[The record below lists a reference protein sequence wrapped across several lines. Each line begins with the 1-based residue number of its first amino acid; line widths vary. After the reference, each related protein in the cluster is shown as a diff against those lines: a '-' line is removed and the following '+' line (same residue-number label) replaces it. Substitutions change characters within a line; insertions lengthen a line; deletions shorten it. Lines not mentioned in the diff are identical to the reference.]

1 MSSVKF
7 LMVVTSSK
15 KHGVDVGVAVGVG
28 FGVGVGVGGLS
39 WSDINEEKCNWSGE
53 ERKKEAMCA
62 CGGGGNDNW
71 GIFSCDV

>member
-1 MSSVKF
+1 
-7 LMVVTSSK
+7 MVVTSSK

-39 WSDINEEKCNWSGE
+39 WSDINEEKCIRSGE

-62 CGGGGNDNW
+62 WGGER
-71 GIFSCDV
+71 